1 MTALRHSGFAC
12 FGSDG
17 PTPGVHGAA
26 LIFSSRQKSAHYSL
40 HPPTGP
46 LATEKRRDFGRTDGS
61 TVVNRAASLRLH
73 PQTAMQATDSDGL
86 AEHSWARDIHG
97 TLGLQRDIAILAAL
111 ARNRAHGTD
120 GPARQAHLEMERQQ
134 YILGMLRLPRHVPG
148 LHNLRG
154 MEANMEGLGTS
165 PSEYLP

>member
-1 MTALRHSGFAC
+1 MDQRS
-12 FGSDG
+12 
-17 PTPGVHGAA
+17 
-26 LIFSSRQKSAHYSL
+26 LIA
-40 HPPTGP
+40 P
-46 LATEKRRDFGRTDGS
+46 LLYDCIPKQQCKLQ
-61 TVVNRAASLRLH
+61 TVAN
-73 PQTAMQATDSDGL
+73 GL

-134 YILGMLRLPRHVPG
+134 YILGTLRLPRHVPG